1 MVRIRLVVLTFGLA
15 LVPAS
20 VALAQAP
27 DARDPREI
35 QARKDCLTGRYEA
48 GAALLAELFAE
59 TGNPNFV
66 FNQAR
71 CYEQNSKLDEAI

>member
-1 MVRIRLVVLTFGLA
+1 MIRSESAITLL
-15 LVPAS
+15 
-20 VALAQAP
+20 
-27 DARDPREI
+27 
-35 QARKDCLTGRYEA
+35 
-48 GAALLAELFAE
+48 LLAELFAE